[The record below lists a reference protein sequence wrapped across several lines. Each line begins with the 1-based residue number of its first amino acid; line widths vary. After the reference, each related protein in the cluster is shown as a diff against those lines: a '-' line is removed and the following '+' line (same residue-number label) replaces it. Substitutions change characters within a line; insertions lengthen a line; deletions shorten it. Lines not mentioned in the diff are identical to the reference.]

1 MSEEMV
7 IIQDE
12 IIKQQEVVVKTADEY
27 IRALT
32 EMNGLLSEKSQDSK
46 QRESRLPKQAE
57 TQDEARR

>member
-32 EMNGLLSEKSQDSK
+32 EMNGLLSEKFQDSK
-46 QRESRLPKQAE
+46 QKESRLPKQAE